1 MIDEVLA
8 QFADEAIR
16 YGKIIS
22 DDEFKLGNDFK
33 RCYCVEY
40 LGCKY
45 YLTKTNGEWTYFHEC
60 VKGGS
65 I

>member
-1 MIDEVLA
+1 MIDETLA
-8 QFADEAIR
+8 QFADDAIR

-33 RCYCVEY
+33 RSYCVEY

-45 YLTKTNGEWTYFHEC
+45 YLTKN
-60 VKGGS
+60 
-65 I
+65 

>member
-1 MIDEVLA
+1 MIDELLA

-16 YGKIIS
+16 YGEIIS

-40 LGCKY
+40 LDCKY
-45 YLTKTNGEWTYFHEC
+45 YLTKTNGEWTDFYEC